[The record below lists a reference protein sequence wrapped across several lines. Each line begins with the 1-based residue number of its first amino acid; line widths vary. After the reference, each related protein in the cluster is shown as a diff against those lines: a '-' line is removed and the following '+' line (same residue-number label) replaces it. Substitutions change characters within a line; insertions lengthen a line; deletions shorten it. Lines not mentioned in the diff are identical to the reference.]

1 MREEY
6 EYLSDEGLQAL
17 IDECED
23 GNMVS
28 APLGFS
34 DNVLQMI
41 AETENKKTI
50 SFEQKVKEYRRFR
63 FQVSIAVAA
72 AILFLV
78 VSPFISAEGIGTGA
92 SSATIGELG
101 KSKVLT
107 EVFGNHS
114 IDKRLNEK
122 DLFNLTEGE

>member
-6 EYLSDEGLQAL
+6 EYLSDEELQAL